1 MNKLIPVISLL
12 AVLMATAIFISQS
25 DDSEATADPST
36 GTQIGDLYY
45 TFSGTNATVVGY
57 SSSINW
63 TTFNT
68 IPDTVTYNST
78 TYTVTNIGF
87 QAFYQCTSLNL
98 TSLPSGLTNVGTY
111 AFTDCTSLDLT
122 SLPSGLITIEGG
134 AFSGCTNLALTSLP
148 SGVTS
153 IGNFAFSGCTNLALT
168 SLPSGLMSIGSYAFS
183 TCPNITLTSLPRGL
197 TVIEER
203 TFYSCTNLA
212 LTSLPSGLMS
222 IGSYAFSYCT
232 SLTGPLVIPEG
243 VSTIGSATFSGC
255 TGISN
260 LIMIPSTMSSIG
272 ESAFSGVGSVTPIP
286 VLYNLSSLNIVA
298 GSQNYGEV
306 AYNVTTV
313 ETSLPASPV
322 ITSTPTYVA
331 QVGDS
336 WSYTVVYTGT
346 YPTLT
351 TSQPSWITLSGDTLS
366 GTNAPYGTYRIDITV
381 TDVFGRTDMQ
391 SIDLTVTADYIVA
404 IESNNTAYGTV
415 DRDMVIVPYDTP
427 YSVSGDK
434 LTIGSTVITA
444 TPTPTVVGDQYS
456 YSFSGW
462 SVSSGTVTSNMPIVA
477 NFDQTVREY
486 TVTINVNNPS
496 YGTVNKNSVT
506 VPYGSTMT
514 VSGLGLYIGNTI
526 VTPTATP
533 ATIDTNYWFGNW
545 TFPPGNPSGST
556 ITHDITVT
564 ANFYS
569 GVRYYEITFVTLP
582 DGYGTLDIDYPY
594 STSNGYRASYGS
606 AISVS
611 GNVLTIDGERDF
623 TVTAL
628 SGAQEVDWTYSFDN
642 WTVSSSTVTGD
653 MTIYANFTR
662 TANTVVEVTVSTP
675 QGQFY
680 EGGNAYTSHVFRVP
694 IPSSVSQD
702 RDTGTLYLWNYEIT
716 ADMTVSDELYDYT
729 FFIWDGVPVGGGSVS
744 DGMTINAVY
753 HSEDRYYEVNFSIAD
768 GFGTL
773 TTERVLVLYNTLIYS
788 ENNVIVVG
796 SNTITAT
803 PTPDGD
809 GATYEFIRWDGLPM
823 SGRILEDTDISAKIQ
838 RTVTANA
845 FNIVEIEHG
854 DVERVWSI
862 PDEYLPLML
871 VIPVMLL
878 IGMVILALNRKSDED
893 DYESY

>member
-12 AVLMATAIFISQS
+12 AVLMATAIFLTQS
-25 DDSEATADPST
+25 DDSEALTDGNWEFTVDSDDNATITKYTKTSSSTPSITVPATVTANGVTYPVKTVGAHYEPGASYSSVFVSSTGHYSLIFSEGIEKIENYACAGLGDRFDGTLTLPST
-36 GTQIGDLYY
+36 LEYIGYSAFSNARFTGSLIIPDSVTYIGDYAFNNCQSSITKFKL
-45 TFSGTNATVVGY
+45 
-57 SSSINW
+57 SSSLTEIRDYAFSNMV
-63 TTFNT
+63 NT
-68 IPDTVTYNST
+68 DCDLIIPEGVTR
-78 TYTVTNIGF
+78 IGAN
-87 QAFYQCTSLNL
+87 AFWASPFGDSANDHHCVV
-98 TSLPSGLTNVGTY
+98 LPS
-111 AFTDCTSLDLT
+111 S
-122 SLPSGLITIEGG
+122 
-134 AFSGCTNLALTSLP
+134 
-148 SGVTS
+148 VTS
-153 IGNFAFSGCTNLALT
+153 IGSNAFRLG
-168 SLPSGLMSIGSYAFS
+168 Y
-183 TCPNITLTSLPRGL
+183 
-197 TVIEER
+197 
-203 TFYSCTNLA
+203 
-212 LTSLPSGLMS
+212 
-222 IGSYAFSYCT
+222 
-232 SLTGPLVIPEG
+232 G
-243 VSTIGSATFSGC
+243 VDT
-255 TGISN
+255 
-260 LIMIPSTMSSIG
+260 
-272 ESAFSGVGSVTPIP
+272 
-286 VLYNLSSLNIVA
+286 LYNLSSLNITA
-298 GSQNYGEV
+298 GSTNYGNIAEHI
-306 AYNVTTV
+306 TTIY
-313 ETSLPASPV
+313 TSLPTAPAV
-322 ITSTPTYVA
+322 TSTPSATTI
-331 QVGDS
+331 QIGEN
-336 WSYTVVYTGT
+336 WSYTVTYTGT
-346 YPTLT
+346 DAVMSATY
-351 TSQPSWITLSGDTLS
+351 PSWITQSGDTFT
-366 GTNAPYGTYRIDITV
+366 GTNAPGGNYPIEITV
-381 TDVFGRTDMQ
+381 EDRFYRTAVQ
-391 SIDLTVTADYIVA
+391 NITLTVTTDYIVT

-415 DRDMVIVPYDTP
+415 DRDMVIVPYGTP

-456 YSFSGW
+456 YSLIGW
-462 SVSSGTVTSNMPIVA
+462 NVSSGTVTSNMPIIA
-477 NFDQTVREY
+477 NFNQTVREY

-526 VTPTATP
+526 VTPTPTP

-611 GNVLTIDGERDF
+611 GNVLTIDGERDI

-628 SGAQEVDWTYSFDN
+628 PGAQEVDWTYSFDN

-680 EGGNAYTSHVFRVP
+680 EGDNAYTSHVFRVP
-694 IPSSVSQD
+694 IPSTVSQD

-744 DGMTINAVY
+744 DGMTISAVY
-753 HSEDRYYEVNFSIAD
+753 HSEDRYYTVTFHIAD

-773 TTERVLVLYNTLIYS
+773 TTDKVLVLYNTLFMS

-803 PTPDGD
+803 PTPDGN

-854 DVERVWSI
+854 EVERVWSI

-878 IGMVILALNRKSDED
+878 IGMVLLSLNRKSDGD

>member
-12 AVLMATAIFISQS
+12 AVLMATAIFLTQS
-25 DDSEATADPST
+25 DDSEAEYTENASHLEGSITCGSSSVGVVTFITSDDTTTSVLSYRIVVSGMNSQININNSSYTLSTAPFTT
-36 GTQIGDLYY
+36 GTVYWDWNSSDSTNISVRVVQYGTTLLEVTVPITSSTSGLSGGVKTVSVDATGGGRTITVTNVDLP
-45 TFSGTNATVVGY
+45 TVTTSGTG
-57 SSSINW
+57 
-63 TTFNT
+63 T
-68 IPDTVTYNST
+68 IADWDCRVTY
-78 TYTVTNIGF
+78 YTVTFADDGYGSVDATTVTVPQGSTIWSEGATVKIQPSNSAL
-87 QAFYQCTSLNL
+87 QTYTATP
-98 TSLPSGLTNVGTY
+98 LPDD
-111 AFTDCTSLDLT
+111 TDYRYSFKNWT
-122 SLPSGLITIEGG
+122 
-134 AFSGCTNLALTSLP
+134 
-148 SGVTS
+148 GVTS
-153 IGNFAFSGCTNLALT
+153 TAT
-168 SLPSGLMSIGSYAFS
+168 
-183 TCPNITLTSLPRGL
+183 
-197 TVIEER
+197 
-203 TFYSCTNLA
+203 
-212 LTSLPSGLMS
+212 
-222 IGSYAFSYCT
+222 
-232 SLTGPLVIPEG
+232 
-243 VSTIGSATFSGC
+243 TI
-255 TGISN
+255 
-260 LIMIPSTMSSIG
+260 SS
-272 ESAFSGVGSVTPIP
+272 
-286 VLYNLSSLNIVA
+286 
-298 GSQNYGEV
+298 
-306 AYNVTTV
+306 
-313 ETSLPASPV
+313 
-322 ITSTPTYVA
+322 
-331 QVGDS
+331 
-336 WSYTVVYTGT
+336 
-346 YPTLT
+346 
-351 TSQPSWITLSGDTLS
+351 
-366 GTNAPYGTYRIDITV
+366 DITV
-381 TDVFGRTDMQ
+381 TANFNREDNT
-391 SIDLTVTADYIVA
+391 LIVA
-404 IESNNTAYGTV
+404 ISSSNTAYGTV
-415 DRDMVIVPYDTP
+415 DKDMVIVPYGTA
-427 YSVSGDK
+427 YSVSGNE

-444 TPTPTVVGDQYS
+444 TPTPTVVGDQYQ
-456 YSFSGW
+456 YSLSGW
-462 SVSSGTVTSNMPIVA
+462 SVSSGTVTGNMSIIA

-526 VTPTATP
+526 VTPTPTP

-545 TFPPGNPSGST
+545 TFPSGNPSGST

-606 AISVS
+606 SITVS

-662 TANTVVEVTVSTP
+662 TANTVVNVTVSTP
-675 QGQFY
+675 QGHFY

-753 HSEDRYYEVNFSIAD
+753 HSEDRYYEVNFLIAD

-823 SGRILEDTDISAKIQ
+823 SGRILEDTDISAKVM
-838 RTVTANA
+838 RTVTADA

-854 DVERVWSI
+854 EVERVWSV

-871 VIPVMLL
+871 VIPIMLL
-878 IGMVILALNRKSDED
+878 IGMVLLSLNRKSDGD